1 MTKTVLE
8 NASEYEVFA
17 EATAPALA
25 PGEIVLGYLKGIDSN
40 GSPLVVYPQLPGD
53 NPAEAV
59 STVPVTQQHIGRQ
72 VALLFAKGDYK
83 QPVIMGFLYSPLDD
97 LLENFSFTEAEAVS
111 NPKAS
116 AHPTDPIEHSS
127 KIDLETVRVDGE
139 RVVIEG
145 KEEIVLKCGEAS
157 ITLTNTGKILIRGKY
172 LLSRSSGV
180 NRILGGS
187 VQVN

>member
-8 NASEYEVFA
+8 NSNEYEVFA
-17 EATAPALA
+17 EGTAPALA

-40 GSPLVVYPQLPGD
+40 GNPLVIYPQLPSA
-53 NPAEAV
+53 NPAGAV

-72 VALLFAKGDYK
+72 VALLFAYGDYH
-83 QPVIMGFLYSPLDD
+83 QPVIMGFIYCPLDD
-97 LLENFSFTEAEAVS
+97 LLENFSFTKVEAVS
-111 NPKAS
+111 STNAS
-116 AHPTDPIEHSS
+116 AYATDPVERSS
-127 KIDLETVRVDGE
+127 KTDLETVRVDGE